1 MKKCPRPHKIL
12 IYCQDYEQ
20 ITVLFDYINI
30 SSPQL
35 FMCFLLYNINDF
47 FLIFFMT
54 NQNYKLGL
62 IFFCSDIVLFLV
74 SYV

>member
-1 MKKCPRPHKIL
+1 MMKKCPRIL

-30 SSPQL
+30 ISPPL

-47 FLIFFMT
+47 FLNFF
-54 NQNYKLGL
+54 YDKSKLT
-62 IFFCSDIVLFLV
+62 SYFL
-74 SYV
+74 